1 MDLLNIVVW
10 GVIGALVSVIVILWR
25 QTRPASAITLDLI
38 LGVIG
43 GIIGG
48 FVLRVLNV
56 IGDAQLTGTL
66 HLPSVLLAVLGA
78 VIVVFVG
85 EALRGPA
92 E

>member
-1 MDLLNIVVW
+1 MDLMNIVIW
-10 GVIGALVSVIVILWR
+10 GVIGALVSVVVILWR
-25 QTRPASAITLDLI
+25 QTRPAIAVTLDLI

-48 FVLRVLNV
+48 FVLRLLNV
-56 IGDAQLTGTL
+56 IGDAQLTGSI

-78 VIVVFVG
+78 VVVVFVA
-85 EALRGPA
+85 EAIRGPA